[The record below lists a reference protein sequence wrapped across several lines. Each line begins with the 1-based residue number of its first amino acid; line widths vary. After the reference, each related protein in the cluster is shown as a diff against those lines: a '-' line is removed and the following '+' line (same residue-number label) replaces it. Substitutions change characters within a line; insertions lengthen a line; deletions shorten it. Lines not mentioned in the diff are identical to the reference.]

1 MSSDNAAMSVAE
13 AEKSSDSR
21 TTASVPTTRDG
32 PPGISIAE
40 SARRPSLR
48 RARTW
53 KAKLKKKDD
62 REEYDWWFAS
72 TAIPLLAATLGP
84 LANVLS
90 IAALVTYWRMDL
102 IVDGKRVSQSQG
114 QEFEDP
120 RWCFWINAASLICG
134 FVGNIFLLMNFT
146 QRIRY
151 IIALPVTIILWYFAT
166 SFLTGILASME
177 IYVPPNR
184 PDQTY
189 TEGYWYG
196 VMAAIMYCICSM
208 LLMVNM
214 VGYWRGHY
222 PQKLILTESQRMLI
236 VQTMLFFVWLAGGG
250 AVFARL
256 ESLYGEQKW
265 SFVQGL
271 YFCDVTILTVGF
283 GDLYPTC
290 DAARG
295 LVFPFSVG
303 GIIMLGLVISSIY
316 RFGSEMGKDEV
327 IKKHMNKIR
336 IRTVD
341 RSVSSSF
348 ELRRR
353 QAERK
358 SSQRPQISA
367 PFDPVDRSA
376 ATRIPTQKSQRSLNT
391 MVNLNVIKSLP
402 SIPVPQ
408 AVRPRK
414 PKILLLREEKDRFD
428 TMRKIQKR
436 TANFRRWTAL
446 TLSILAFGILWLMGA
461 VVFWQAEQETQGM
474 TYFQALYFC
483 YVSLL
488 TIGYGDLAPKSNA
501 GRPFFVVWSLV
512 AVPTMTT
519 LISDMSDTV
528 ISGFKHSSD
537 RLAEFTVLPKYGIWR
552 EFLERHPWLLAW
564 LQERAAHRR
573 VKRGV
578 MPVGP
583 GESMGDDN
591 NGDDV
596 NDGGAGDRESD
607 AGSATFA
614 ATSSD
619 ASSSP
624 RGRGRHRA
632 GTTSSTTP
640 NLADLASSS
649 PATQSNASLSRRL
662 AHAIRRVANDLKS
675 ERETKYA
682 YEDWVEFTRLIR
694 FGATAASENA
704 AQRAA
709 EEDAA
714 DSLVDWDWI
723 GEDSPMVSGKM
734 EAEFVLDKLCA
745 SLERFLRAL
754 AEREG
759 GEFGAEAEGRPGV
772 ESAGGGS
779 GSKKEE
785 AVAGDG
791 IVVGDG

>member
-1 MSSDNAAMSVAE
+1 
-13 AEKSSDSR
+13 
-21 TTASVPTTRDG
+21 
-32 PPGISIAE
+32 
-40 SARRPSLR
+40 
-48 RARTW
+48 
-53 KAKLKKKDD
+53 
-62 REEYDWWFAS
+62 
-72 TAIPLLAATLGP
+72 
-84 LANVLS
+84 
-90 IAALVTYWRMDL
+90 
-102 IVDGKRVSQSQG
+102 
-114 QEFEDP
+114 
-120 RWCFWINAASLICG
+120 
-134 FVGNIFLLMNFT
+134 MNFT
-146 QRIRY
+146 QRVRY

-166 SFLTGILASME
+166 GFLTAILASME

-208 LLMVNM
+208 LLMINM

-256 ESLYGEQKW
+256 ESLYGEKNW

-283 GDLYPTC
+283 GDAYPTC

-327 IKKHMNKIR
+327 IKKHLNKIR
-336 IRTVD
+336 MRTVD
-341 RSVSSSF
+341 RTVSSSF

-353 QAERK
+353 QAERR

-367 PFDPVDRSA
+367 PFNPVDRSA
-376 ATRIPTQKSQRSLNT
+376 ATRIPTQRSLNT
-391 MVNLNVIKSLP
+391 MVNLNVIKSIQ
-402 SIPVPQ
+402 SISVPQ

-428 TMRKIQKR
+428 TMRKIQQR

-461 VVFWQAEQETQGM
+461 VVFWQAEQDTQGM

-528 ISGFKHSSD
+528 ISGFKRNSD

-564 LQERAAHRR
+564 LQRRAANKR
-573 VKRGV
+573 VRRGV

-583 GESMGDDN
+583 DESTMGDDN
-591 NGDDV
+591 TNS
-596 NDGGAGDRESD
+596 NINAAESD

-614 ATSSD
+614 ASSSTS
-619 ASSSP
+619 SSSP
-624 RGRGRHRA
+624 SA
-632 GTTSSTTP
+632 APSLSE
-640 NLADLASSS
+640 LAASS

-662 AHAIRRVANDLKS
+662 AHAIRRVANDLKA
-675 ERETKYA
+675 ERETKYS

-694 FGATAASENA
+694 FGAGETADAPDDEVVD
-704 AQRAA
+704 A
-709 EEDAA
+709 EA
-714 DSLVDWDWI
+714 SLVDWDWI
-723 GEDSPMVSGKM
+723 GDDSPMVSGKM

-745 SLERFLRAL
+745 SLDRFLKSL
-754 AEREG
+754 AEREEEQEKGG
-759 GEFGAEAEGRPGV
+759 GEVDGAKAEAEAEADGEV
-772 ESAGGGS
+772 EKVGGCS
-779 GSKKEE
+779 EKDETAAE
-785 AVAGDG
+785 DDTVVEDG
-791 IVVGDG
+791 

>member
-1 MSSDNAAMSVAE
+1 
-13 AEKSSDSR
+13 
-21 TTASVPTTRDG
+21 
-32 PPGISIAE
+32 
-40 SARRPSLR
+40 
-48 RARTW
+48 
-53 KAKLKKKDD
+53 
-62 REEYDWWFAS
+62 
-72 TAIPLLAATLGP
+72 
-84 LANVLS
+84 
-90 IAALVTYWRMDL
+90 
-102 IVDGKRVSQSQG
+102 
-114 QEFEDP
+114 
-120 RWCFWINAASLICG
+120 
-134 FVGNIFLLMNFT
+134 MNFT
-146 QRIRY
+146 QRVRY

-166 SFLTGILASME
+166 GFLIGILASME
-177 IYVPPNR
+177 TYVPPNR
-184 PDQTY
+184 PDQIY

-256 ESLYGEQKW
+256 ESLYGEEDW

-283 GDLYPTC
+283 GDAYPTC

-327 IKKHMNKIR
+327 IMKHMNKIR
-336 IRTVD
+336 MRTVD
-341 RSVSSSF
+341 RTVSSSF

-353 QAERK
+353 QAERRS

-367 PFDPVDRSA
+367 PFNPVDRSA
-376 ATRIPTQKSQRSLNT
+376 ATRIPTQRSQRSLNT
-391 MVNLNVIKSLP
+391 MVNLNVIKSFP
-402 SIPVPQ
+402 SISIPQ

-428 TMRKIQKR
+428 TMRKIQQR

-461 VVFWQAEQETQGM
+461 VVFWQAEQDTQGM

-528 ISGFKHSSD
+528 ISGFKRNSD

-564 LQERAAHRR
+564 LQRRAANKR
-573 VKRGV
+573 VRRGV

-583 GESMGDDN
+583 DESTMGDDN
-591 NGDDV
+591 TNI
-596 NDGGAGDRESD
+596 NINAAESD
-607 AGSATFA
+607 VGSATFA
-614 ATSSD
+614 A
-619 ASSSP
+619 SSS
-624 RGRGRHRA
+624 
-632 GTTSSTTP
+632 TTSSSSSSAAP
-640 NLADLASSS
+640 SLSELAASS
-649 PATQSNASLSRRL
+649 PAKQSNASLSRRL
-662 AHAIRRVANDLKS
+662 AHAIRRVANDLKA
-675 ERETKYA
+675 ERETKYS

-694 FGATAASENA
+694 FGAGETADPLDDE
-704 AQRAA
+704 
-709 EEDAA
+709 AA
-714 DSLVDWDWI
+714 DAEASLVDWDWI
-723 GEDSPMVSGKM
+723 GEDSPMM

-745 SLERFLRAL
+745 SLDRFLRSL
-754 AEREG
+754 AERE
-759 GEFGAEAEGRPGV
+759 EQ
-772 ESAGGGS
+772 
-779 GSKKEE
+779 EE
-785 AVAGDG
+785 KRREENRDQAMLGYP
-791 IVVGDG
+791 

>member
-1 MSSDNAAMSVAE
+1 MSPGNATMSVAE

-21 TTASVPTTRDG
+21 TTASVPTTRDD
-32 PPGISIAE
+32 PTGISIAE
-40 SARRPSLR
+40 TARRPSLS
-48 RARTW
+48 RAQTW
-53 KAKLKKKDD
+53 KAKLKKRDD
-62 REEYDWWFAS
+62 REQYDWWFAS
-72 TAIPLLAATLGP
+72 TAVPLLAATLGP

-102 IVDGKRVSQSQG
+102 IVDGKRVSQLEG

-146 QRIRY
+146 QRVRY

-166 SFLTGILASME
+166 GFLIGILASME
-177 IYVPPNR
+177 TYVPPNR
-184 PDQTY
+184 PDQIY

-256 ESLYGEQKW
+256 ESLYGEEDW

-283 GDLYPTC
+283 GDAYPTC

-327 IKKHMNKIR
+327 IMKHMNKIR
-336 IRTVD
+336 MRTVD
-341 RSVSSSF
+341 RTVSSSF

-353 QAERK
+353 QAERR
-358 SSQRPQISA
+358 SSYQRPQISA
-367 PFDPVDRSA
+367 PFNPVDRSA

-391 MVNLNVIKSLP
+391 MVNLNVIKSFP
-402 SIPVPQ
+402 SISIPQ

-428 TMRKIQKR
+428 TMRKIQQR

-461 VVFWQAEQETQGM
+461 VVFWQAEQDTQGM

-528 ISGFKHSSD
+528 ISGFKRNSD

-564 LQERAAHRR
+564 LQRRAANKR
-573 VKRGV
+573 VRRGV

-583 GESMGDDN
+583 DESTMGDDN
-591 NGDDV
+591 TNI
-596 NDGGAGDRESD
+596 NINAAESD
-607 AGSATFA
+607 VGSATFA
-614 ATSSD
+614 A
-619 ASSSP
+619 SSS
-624 RGRGRHRA
+624 
-632 GTTSSTTP
+632 TTSSSSSSAAP
-640 NLADLASSS
+640 SLSELAASS
-649 PATQSNASLSRRL
+649 PAKLSNASLSRRL
-662 AHAIRRVANDLKS
+662 AHAIRRVANDLKA
-675 ERETKYA
+675 ERETKYS

-694 FGATAASENA
+694 FGAGETADPPDDDE
-704 AQRAA
+704 
-709 EEDAA
+709 AA
-714 DSLVDWDWI
+714 DAEASLVDWDWI

-734 EAEFVLDKLCA
+734 EAEFVLDKL
-745 SLERFLRAL
+745 SL
-754 AEREG
+754 AEREEQVG
-759 GEFGAEAEGRPGV
+759 GEGESVADGAKAETDGEV
-772 ESAGGGS
+772 EKVGGC
-779 GSKKEE
+779 SKKDE
-785 AVAGDG
+785 AAAEDDTAVEDG
-791 IVVGDG
+791 WVPE